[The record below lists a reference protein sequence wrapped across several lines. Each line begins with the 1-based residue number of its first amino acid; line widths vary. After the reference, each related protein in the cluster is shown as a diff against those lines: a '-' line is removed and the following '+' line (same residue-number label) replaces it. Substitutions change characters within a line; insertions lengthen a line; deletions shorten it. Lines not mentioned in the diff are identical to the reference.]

1 MSTVRWGIV
10 STADIGMSKVTP
22 AIARASN
29 AEVVAIASRDR
40 DRARA
45 AADRLGIPAA
55 YGSYDELLAA
65 DDVDALY
72 VPLPNDQHAEWTVRA
87 VEAGKHVL
95 CEKPLAMT
103 AAQAQQMVDAAQAA
117 GVLLGEAFMYRH
129 HPTWVEVVRLVRQGR
144 IGDLCA
150 VQTFFS
156 YYNDDPA
163 NIRNRPENG
172 GGAAMDIGCY
182 AINAARLLTGAEPV
196 DVASSVE
203 RDPQMG
209 IDTLTSAVL
218 TFPGGVQ
225 STFTTCIRCESYQR
239 VHVVGSAGRIEV
251 EIPFNIPP
259 DRTTRVFVTAGGDPP
274 QAPATQTLT
283 FEPADQYTLQAEVF
297 GQAILDGAPAPVDP
311 SDAVANMRVIEAVLA
326 G

>member
-29 AEVVAIASRDR
+29 AEVVAIASRDG

-45 AADRLGIPAA
+45 AADRLGIPTS

-144 IGDLCA
+144 IGDLRA

-156 YYNDDPA
+156 YDNDDPA

-172 GGAAMDIGCY
+172 GGATMDIGCY

-196 DVASSVE
+196 DVVSSVE

-283 FEPADQYTLQAEVF
+283 FAPADQYTLQAEAF
-297 GQAILDGAPAPVDP
+297 GQAILDDAPAPVDP

-326 G
+326 D